1 VEKKELEVKSTVARL
16 LVQFFKEAGV
26 RHIFGVSGH
35 SVFDITDALYGD
47 PEIPVRTGDA

>member
-1 VEKKELEVKSTVARL
+1 VKSTVARL
-16 LVQFFKEAGV
+16 IVQFFKEAGV